1 VRRQT
6 PGDTRGVPRRDFLR
20 VAGRSLGVAS
30 LALWL
35 TRCAA
40 GGSGRQYGW
49 EGVRSIGKGRYR
61 VQVWEPIGGHT
72 VPTFFV
78 LLMKANE
85 PAATIFEPYGVTNY
99 DDVENF
105 ENVVN
110 ELRARYPNLRS
121 SELEVE
127 PVLANNATI
136 GYAIKTRNL
145 EYYVSYDKRG
155 AQYVVR
161 LSGRGKRPPHPTGGA
176 GGAGAGR

>member
-1 VRRQT
+1 M
-6 PGDTRGVPRRDFLR
+6 
-20 VAGRSLGVAS
+20 AA
-30 LALWL
+30 LAPWL

-40 GGSGRQYGW
+40 GESGRQYGW
-49 EGVRSIGKGRYR
+49 DEIRGIGKGRYR

-72 VPTFFV
+72 IPTFFV
-78 LLMKANE
+78 LLTKASE
-85 PAATIFEPYGVTNY
+85 PQATIFEPYGVTNY
-99 DDVENF
+99 GEVENF
-105 ENVVN
+105 ETVVN

-127 PVLANNATI
+127 PIVANNATI

-145 EYYVSYDKRG
+145 ESYVNYDKRA

-176 GGAGAGR
+176 GGAAAGR

>member
-1 VRRQT
+1 MRHQT
-6 PGDTRGVPRRDFLR
+6 PRDGRGLPRRDFLR
-20 VAGRSLGVAS
+20 VAARHLGVAA
-30 LALWL
+30 LATWL

-40 GGSGRQYGW
+40 RESGRQYGW
-49 EGVRSIGKGRYR
+49 EGTRSIGNGRYR

-72 VPTFFV
+72 TPVFFA
-78 LLMKANE
+78 LLMKAGE
-85 PAATIFEPYGVTNY
+85 PEAKIFEPYGVTNY
-99 DDVENF
+99 GESDNF
-105 ENVVN
+105 EDVVN

-127 PVLANNATI
+127 SVVANNATI

-145 EYYVSYDKRG
+145 EFYASYDKRA

-161 LSGRGKRPPHPTGGA
+161 LSGRGKGTPHKTGVP

>member
-1 VRRQT
+1 M
-6 PGDTRGVPRRDFLR
+6 
-20 VAGRSLGVAS
+20 AA

-40 GGSGRQYGW
+40 GESGRQWGW
-49 EGVRSIGKGRYR
+49 EGTRSISKGRYR
-61 VQVWEPIGGHT
+61 VQVWEPIGWHT
-72 VPTFFV
+72 TGTFFV
-78 LLMKANE
+78 LLMKASE
-85 PAATIFEPYGVTNY
+85 PEAKIFEPYGVTNY
-99 DDVENF
+99 GESDNF

-127 PVLANNATI
+127 PVVANNATI

-145 EYYVSYDKRG
+145 EFYVSYDKRA